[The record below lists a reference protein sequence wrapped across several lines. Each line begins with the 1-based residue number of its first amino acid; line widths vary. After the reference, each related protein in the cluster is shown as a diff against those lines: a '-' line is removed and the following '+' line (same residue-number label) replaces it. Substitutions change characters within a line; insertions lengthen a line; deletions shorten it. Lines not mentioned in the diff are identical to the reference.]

1 MKMTLKELRETIVSA
16 IKEDSTLNIMDTN
29 KKITFDYM
37 EAMQMMQNLQK
48 VRNYMISLENI
59 VENKPD
65 LHDKTNRARKIIKSF
80 EKKLM

>member
-1 MKMTLKELRETIVSA
+1 MKMTLKELKEAIVNA

-48 VRNYMISLENI
+48 VRDYMISLENI

-65 LHDKTNRARKIIKSF
+65 LHDKTNRVRKIVKSF